1 MTFKNTLKNYFNSG
15 SPDKRTKRRIGG
27 LVIAITAVAL
37 VAALLVLTVSSITSA
52 IANKKAAAA
61 EEAAAAATAIETV
74 SGDINAINANLNSK
88 VTLVDIGGT
97 TIAQG
102 DVKTLVQTNR
112 TNLGTAEEPIYA
124 YGNNYPASDALL
136 IEAFTA
142 FDKMACDFYNE
153 AGNYKIFVS
162 KVYNVSMQVNAAYA
176 NGLTVKLHAFDNN
189 YENSIYGDARYD
201 WVYENAA
208 NYGFVRV
215 SNDEGEEDVF
225 RYVGLAHAK
234 AIGSNKTVS
243 EYIEELKGTSPE
255 APKKV
260 KAKTSLEDGAKS
272 VDAYIYYVPFGESYA
287 LPNPDMY
294 TFTASNVGDGYVIT
308 CYAK

>member
-1 MTFKNTLKNYFNSG
+1 MTLKNTLKNYFNSG
-15 SPDKRTKRRIGG
+15 SPDKVSKRRIAG

-37 VAALLVLTVSSITSA
+37 IAALLVLTVSSIASA
-52 IANKKAAAA
+52 ITNKKANAA
-61 EEAAAAATAIETV
+61 EEGAPVSIAVETV
-74 SGDINAINANLNSK
+74 SGSVDDINANLNSK

-153 AGNYKIFVS
+153 AGNYKVFVS

-176 NGLTVKLHAFDNN
+176 NGLTVKLHTFDGNF
-189 YENSIYGDARYD
+189 ENSIYEDDRYE
-201 WVYENAA
+201 WIYSNAA

-215 SNDEGEEDVF
+215 SNEEGNEDVF
-225 RYVGLAHAK
+225 RYVGITQAK
-234 AIGSNKTVS
+234 AIGNNTTLS
-243 EYIEELKGTSPE
+243 EYLASVREATAE
-255 APKKV
+255 APKTVKSMTSKV
-260 KAKTSLEDGAKS
+260 DGAKLPE
-272 VDAYIYYVPFGESYA
+272 AKIYFVPYGDSYA
-287 LPNPDMY
+287 LPNPDKY
-294 TFTASNVGDGYVIT
+294 SFSASNIGDGYVIT
-308 CYAK
+308 CFAK

>member
-234 AIGSNKTVS
+234 AIGSNKTIS

-260 KAKTSLEDGAKS
+260 KVKTSLEDGAKS

>member
-1 MTFKNTLKNYFNSG
+1 MTLKNTLKNYFNSG
-15 SPDKRTKRRIGG
+15 SPDKVSKRRIAG

-37 VAALLVLTVSSITSA
+37 IAALLVLTVSSIASA
-52 IANKKAAAA
+52 ITNKKTNAA
-61 EEAAAAATAIETV
+61 EEGAPVSIAVETV
-74 SGDINAINANLNSK
+74 SGSVDDINANLNSK

-176 NGLTVKLHAFDNN
+176 NGLTVKLGESVLKGAVDPESIELSAAKRVPISNAVTVCIGVLLTHSGGRAEPAAE
-189 YENSIYGDARYD
+189 YESG
-201 WVYENAA
+201 
-208 NYGFVRV
+208 VRV
-215 SNDEGEEDVF
+215 GGNLKLECAFISD
-225 RYVGLAHAK
+225 LS
-234 AIGSNKTVS
+234 GSGACRSAFAEIKLNV
-243 EYIEELKGTSPE
+243 IFLCG
-255 APKKV
+255 KV
-260 KAKTSLEDGAKS
+260 KQKRSL
-272 VDAYIYYVPFGESYA
+272 
-287 LPNPDMY
+287 
-294 TFTASNVGDGYVIT
+294 
-308 CYAK
+308 